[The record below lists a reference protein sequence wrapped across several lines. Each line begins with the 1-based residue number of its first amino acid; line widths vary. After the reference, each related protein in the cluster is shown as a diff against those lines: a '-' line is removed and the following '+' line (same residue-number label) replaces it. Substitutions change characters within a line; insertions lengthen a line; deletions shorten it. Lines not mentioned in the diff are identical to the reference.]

1 MSQGVTAL
9 SILVVS
15 YQFQCFDNYKRKNEW
30 YYYPS
35 LSPLTD
41 DREGTACSNDC
52 DGDGIKDEDDNYPCN
67 KNIHKTDFRKH
78 TIIAL
83 DPEGKQQADPDWQF
97 NDDVRKERGRGRE
110 RERGR
115 ERGRGREGE
124 GERKRGREGEGEGE
138 GEGERERGRGK
149 HM

>member
-1 MSQGVTAL
+1 MVL
-9 SILVVS
+9 L
-15 YQFQCFDNYKRKNEW
+15 
-30 YYYPS
+30 S
-35 LSPLTD
+35 LSLSLSLLTD
-41 DREGTACSNDC
+41 DKEGTACSNDC

-115 ERGRGREGE
+115 GRERERGRGRER
-124 GERKRGREGEGEGE
+124 ER
-138 GEGERERGRGK
+138 ERERGRGK

>member
-9 SILVVS
+9 SILVVA
-15 YQFQCFDNYKRKNEW
+15 YQFQCCDNYKRRMNGITI
-30 YYYPS
+30 PLS
-35 LSPLTD
+35 LSLSFLTD
-41 DREGTACSNDC
+41 DKEGTACSNDC
-52 DGDGIKDEDDNYPCN
+52 DGDGIKDDEDNYPCN

-97 NDDVRKERGRGRE
+97 NDDVRRERGRGRE

-115 ERGRGREGE
+115 GRERERERERERGKGREGE
-124 GERKRGREGEGEGE
+124 VNTCRSHGIVLSIF
-138 GEGERERGRGK
+138 
-149 HM
+149 